1 MNSSLWGKRGGDVG
15 AGSWN
20 FNNNCHLLGMTKARY
35 VLGYMGGSSRVAL
48 HRQSRG
54 RMFWLEPWSPEI
66 AHLVRGLERGTVWL
80 E

>member
-1 MNSSLWGKRGGDVG
+1 
-15 AGSWN
+15 
-20 FNNNCHLLGMTKARY
+20 MTKARY
-35 VLGYMGGSSRVAL
+35 VLGYMGGSSCVAL

-66 AHLVRGLERGTVWL
+66 AHLVRGLERGAVWL